1 MSPTRRIVA
10 GFLIYAEEKDM
21 ASKTQKTEKI
31 RARKRIPNQINT
43 KVVHKRVRENL
54 DVIAKLEKESGK

>member
-1 MSPTRRIVA
+1 
-10 GFLIYAEEKDM
+10 M
-21 ASKTQKTEKI
+21 ASKTQKTETI

-54 DVIAKLEKESGK
+54 DLIAKLEKEGGK